1 MNYRPTRI
9 ALTASLCF
17 LFFTAAPVPA
27 QQSAPAPPNRLEPM
41 ARLIGDWRGQI
52 KLLDGT
58 VIEARNIFE
67 WSLDGKTVRFRAY
80 GITNGQERHVYDG
93 LYGWHPQQQRIVFR
107 EQSAFGNLIDGEVEP
122 EGDSLVFLWTQYGT
136 KGVVEYR
143 EIFRFPDSDS
153 YVTEVERKTGK
164 GWEQF
169 TLENRFVR
177 EKQPKSN
184 P

>member
-1 MNYRPTRI
+1 M
-9 ALTASLCF
+9 SLLAAF
-17 LFFTAAPVPA
+17 LAAPAAA
-27 QQSAPAPPNRLEPM
+27 QQSAPAPSPKPLEPM
-41 ARLIGDWRGQI
+41 SRLIGNWRGKI
-52 KLLDGT
+52 NLLDGT
-58 VIEARNIFE
+58 VIEARNVFE
-67 WSLDGKTVRFRAY
+67 WSLDGRTILFRAY
-80 GITNGQERHVYDG
+80 GISKDGERHVYDG
-93 LYGWHPQQQRIVFR
+93 LYGWHTGLKKIVFR
-107 EQSAFGNLIDGEVEP
+107 EHSAFGSTIDGEVEP
-122 EGDSLVFLWTQYGT
+122 ESDSLVFLWTQYGT

-177 EKQPKSN
+177 EKQPKSK